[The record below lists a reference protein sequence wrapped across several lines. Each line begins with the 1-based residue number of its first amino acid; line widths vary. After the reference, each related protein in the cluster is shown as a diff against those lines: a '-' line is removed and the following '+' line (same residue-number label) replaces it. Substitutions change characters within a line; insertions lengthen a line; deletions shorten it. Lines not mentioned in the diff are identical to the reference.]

1 MEKSPEAFRTIS
13 EVAEFLETPAHVL
26 RFWESRFPQIRPV
39 KRAGGRRY
47 YRPGDVALLS
57 GIKRLLHDE
66 GMTIRGVQKILREQ
80 GIRHVAGLVS
90 GDSPEADVEAI
101 LAAEFGPKDTPSLP
115 PVEVQTAQ
123 IISLEAAL
131 VRQEAK
137 TAEVIQPSLWPAD
150 PMDAAESPAPSAWPA
165 DPEDD
170 TEAPFIEA
178 PFIEAVETEDTVQ
191 PHDSPAQSEVL
202 AFAPAQQDT
211 AVDADPAVPAPAES
225 AEDAAPAPADS
236 AEDAAPVVAE
246 TATMAARLRQLAP
259 LHLADRQDEL
269 RAIRARMM
277 GLRDR
282 LAEGARR
289 RAK

>member
-150 PMDAAESPAPSAWPA
+150 PMDAAEAPAPSAWPA

-178 PFIEAVETEDTVQ
+178 VEMEDTVQ
-191 PHDSPAQSEVL
+191 PHDFPANSEVL

-211 AVDADPAVPAPAES
+211 PVDADPAV
-225 AEDAAPAPADS
+225 PAPADS

-259 LHLADRQDEL
+259 PHLADRQDEL

>member
-90 GDSPEADVEAI
+90 GDSSEADVEAI
-101 LAAEFGPKDTPSLP
+101 LAAEFGPKDTPTLP

-137 TAEVIQPSLWPAD
+137 TADVIQPSLWPAD
-150 PMDAAESPAPSAWPA
+150 PLEAAEGPDPSTWPA

-170 TEAPFIEA
+170 AEAPFIEA
-178 PFIEAVETEDTVQ
+178 IETEETVH
-191 PHDSPAQSEVL
+191 PHDSQAEPEVL

-211 AVDADPAVPAPAES
+211 PTNADPAVPDLPE
-225 AEDAAPAPADS
+225 S
-236 AEDAAPVVAE
+236 AEDAAPVVTE

-269 RAIRARMM
+269 RAIRARMI

>member
-1 MEKSPEAFRTIS
+1 M
-13 EVAEFLETPAHVL
+13 
-26 RFWESRFPQIRPV
+26 
-39 KRAGGRRY
+39 
-47 YRPGDVALLS
+47 
-57 GIKRLLHDE
+57 
-66 GMTIRGVQKILREQ
+66 
-80 GIRHVAGLVS
+80 
-90 GDSPEADVEAI
+90 
-101 LAAEFGPKDTPSLP
+101 
-115 PVEVQTAQ
+115 QTAQ

-137 TAEVIQPSLWPAD
+137 LADVIQPSLWPAD
-150 PMDAAESPAPSAWPA
+150 PLDAAESPDPSGWPA

-170 TEAPFIEA
+170 AEAPFIEA

-191 PHDSPAQSEVL
+191 PPDAPVESEVL

-211 AVDADPAVPAPAES
+211 PVDADPALPAPAHS
-225 AEDAAPAPADS
+225 AEETAPSVADS
-236 AEDAAPVVAE
+236 AEDAAPVVDE

-277 GLRDR
+277 ALRDR